1 MQRHHEST
9 APWASRRISS
19 KGALVTVVAV
29 GLLVSACAA
38 STSAPSDTSAPAPVA
53 PPTAAAEPEGLDFPT
68 KDMSFILPSTPGG
81 GVDTTARQMQP
92 FLEEILGVNVNV
104 LNRGGGNFSVGPTA
118 LLASRD
124 ARDCHAFQ
132 MHAPPILQASYLTQA
147 ASYNLGD
154 FHPISGITIEPGVIR
169 VRDDSP
175 YATLADLVADAIA
188 RPGRITASISGP
200 TDANYF
206 GILDIMAATGAEF
219 NIVPYAGG
227 GPARNALLSGEV
239 DFTHAGMFNSLGI
252 DAGTRVIAVHQ
263 PLNTWPEALS
273 YNAPTVNDALGIDTP
288 SVQTTYGLYVT
299 TECYEDNPE
308 RHQFLVDV
316 VRQVQEDP
324 RYLALLESAGE
335 VEKVRN
341 VPPDDYQAEDL
352 DIEARMIA
360 TLTELGLLVGR

>member
-1 MQRHHEST
+1 MQESLAARSPQVERRNSRTKRLVALVASGLLVAACSSSTPAPST
-9 APWASRRISS
+9 APAP
-19 KGALVTVVAV
+19 TPPP
-29 GLLVSACAA
+29 
-38 STSAPSDTSAPAPVA
+38 TSSAPAPS
-53 PPTAAAEPEGLDFPT
+53 EPDFPVR
-68 KDMSFILPSTPGG
+68 DMSFILPSTPGG

-92 FLEEILGVNVNV
+92 FLEELLGVNVSV

-147 ASYNLGD
+147 ASYDLSD
-154 FHPISGITIEPGVIR
+154 FYPISGITIEPGVIR
-169 VRDDSP
+169 VRDDAP
-175 YATLADLVADAIA
+175 WQTLAELVADALS

-206 GILDIMAATGAEF
+206 GILDIMKATGAEF

-227 GPARNALLSGEV
+227 GPARNALLAGEV

-263 PLNTWPEALS
+263 PENIWPEELT

-299 TECYEDNPE
+299 TECYEEYPE
-308 RHQFLVDV
+308 RHQLLVDV

-324 RYLALLESAGE
+324 RYLAVLESAGE
-335 VEKVRN
+335 LAKVRN
-341 VPPDDYQAEDL
+341 VPPDDYHAEDL
-352 DIEARMIA
+352 DIEVRMIE

>member
-1 MQRHHEST
+1 MQDRLNSMKNHVAH
-9 APWASRRISS
+9 RVRLS
-19 KGALVTVVAV
+19 KQIALVATV
-29 GLLVSACAA
+29 GLLVAAC
-38 STSAPSDTSAPAPVA
+38 SDSDTTPSSTPAPPVQVA
-53 PPTAAAEPEGLDFPT
+53 PPSDSPAQPDFPT
-68 KDMSFILPSTPGG
+68 KNMDFILPSTPGG

-92 FLEEILGVNVNV
+92 FLEELLGVKVNV

-118 LLASRD
+118 LVASKD

-132 MHAPPILQASYLTQA
+132 MHAPPILQASYLTQTVLYDL
-147 ASYNLGD
+147 SD
-154 FHPISGITIEPGVIR
+154 FYPIAGITIEPGVIR
-169 VRDDSP
+169 VRDDSKWQ
-175 YATLADLVADAIA
+175 TLEDLVADALA
-188 RPGRITASISGP
+188 RPGQITASISGP

-206 GILDIMAATGAEF
+206 GILDIMKATGAEF

-227 GPARNALLSGEV
+227 GPARTALLAGEV

-263 PLNTWPEALS
+263 PANTWPTALT
-273 YNAPTVNDALGIDTP
+273 YDAPTVNDALGIDTP

-299 TECYEDNPE
+299 MECYENFPE
-308 RHQFLVDV
+308 RHQLLVEAV
-316 VRQVQEDP
+316 QRVQEDP

-341 VPPDDYQAEDL
+341 VEPDAYHAEDL
-352 DIEARMIA
+352 EIEARMIA